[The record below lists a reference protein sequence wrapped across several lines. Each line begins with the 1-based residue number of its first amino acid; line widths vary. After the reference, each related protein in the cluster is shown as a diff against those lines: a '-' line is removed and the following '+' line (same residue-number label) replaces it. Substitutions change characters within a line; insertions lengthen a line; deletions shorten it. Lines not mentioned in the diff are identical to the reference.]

1 MKHFIVGID
10 KKIVG
15 NVLKDLE
22 LANQKENKL
31 NLVKLKFLINSYK
44 NLAENE
50 IEKLLE
56 TAQDLFHLIHSF
68 GKNENITNFV
78 NVGMLE
84 DAIRKPTAVAYEPFQ
99 LHFYENFF
107 FQRKTANCIVTKN

>member
-1 MKHFIVGID
+1 M
-10 KKIVG
+10 
-15 NVLKDLE
+15 
-22 LANQKENKL
+22 
-31 NLVKLKFLINSYK
+31 INSYK
-44 NLAENE
+44 NLVENE

-56 TAQDLFHLIHSF
+56 IAQDLFHLIHSF

-78 NVGMLE
+78 NVGMLD
-84 DAIRKPTAVAYEPFQ
+84 DAIQKPTAVTYGPFQ